1 MGSFLVLSL
10 MAGRLVSGL
19 ISMRVE
25 CELSL
30 MICKEGKDA
39 FSETLMLF
47 FIGCNAMTLG
57 LS

>member
-10 MAGRLVSGL
+10 MAGLVLGS

-25 CELSL
+25 CELNL